1 MNVLALILMILGAL
15 NWGLLGIFEYNLLA
29 SVFGQGSAVT
39 RILYILIGLS
49 ALWGVVMLCNK
60 RIRHRE

>member
-1 MNVLALILMILGAL
+1 MNILAMILMILGAL

-39 RILYILIGLS
+39 RILYIIIGLS
-49 ALWGVVMLCNK
+49 AVWGVVMLFDK
-60 RIRHRE
+60 RLRRP